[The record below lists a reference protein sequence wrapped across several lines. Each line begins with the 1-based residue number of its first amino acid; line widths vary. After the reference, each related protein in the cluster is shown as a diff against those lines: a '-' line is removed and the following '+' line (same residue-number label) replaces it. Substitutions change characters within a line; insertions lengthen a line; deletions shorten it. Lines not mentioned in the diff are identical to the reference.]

1 MLLVLRFSSQ
11 IDFCMLWNCDI
22 LDVYELLGLLVY
34 CAKAFLCF
42 WDEMGKGFG
51 SEWWI
56 MDEF

>member
-51 SEWWI
+51 SE
-56 MDEF
+56 